1 MTKRQYNN
9 LVFRH
14 DTNTRHI
21 QEHRQ
26 ENDFLKIAI
35 QAIDFSD
42 RMLDYQVKKYK
53 HNLEC
58 IAMLAD
64 INNDIMAEIDDYHN
78 FD

>member
-1 MTKRQYNN
+1 MTERQYNN

-14 DTNTRHI
+14 DTNARHI

-35 QAIDFSD
+35 QDSKPSD
-42 RMLDYQVKKYK
+42 LMLEYQVKKYN

-64 INNDIMAEIDDYHN
+64 INSDIMAEIDDYHN